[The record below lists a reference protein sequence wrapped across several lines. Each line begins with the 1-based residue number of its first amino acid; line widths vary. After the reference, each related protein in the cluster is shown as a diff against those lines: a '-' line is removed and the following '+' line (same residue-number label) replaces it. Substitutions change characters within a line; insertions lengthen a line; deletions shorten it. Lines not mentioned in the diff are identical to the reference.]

1 MMSSTVSGIGFNLV
15 PRVNSSLS
23 SGLDLGSVNKLSE
36 FSRQRI
42 VSVVSMLEEY
52 GPQASSTP
60 ETFRKVLLS
69 STSRLEEEQ
78 VASIICLVL
87 NRTADGLTW
96 NLEVVADVLF
106 QESRGLNWMLIA
118 KSLDSPRLSIRND
131 TEFLILTKL
140 FLRISGSTISVSGL
154 LATLWNNRSAQFA
167 ILALAAN
174 APRSLVD
181 FAPLVSQDQLLNSE
195 GLLTPPNFSWLCLPL
210 YVRLFDL
217 AANGFTMDVL
227 ELMMKAASAYPEYV
241 LTSLA
246 QVQDSSGVR
255 NELLQRLLPIFTG
268 LPGSRPTYLLVM
280 RRLSLINL
288 DLLLRLCLIAFRKAT
303 KLSELVALENISKS
317 LGSQFVRRLETEG
330 SPEELLGYWCLK
342 ADKQEINL
350 EEKLL
355 KMLDLNPKL
364 LKSFVLFLKGNADNV
379 RSRSHPQADGILS
392 GESLSLVMK
401 MCQQY
406 SSLLSQEEVKVLTSI
421 LSQHQSSLSGAS
433 SSTSHFP
440 AAPRDHY
447 DGVELSRLPPGP
459 ESEEIEAIAN
469 AYFQKIYTSDL
480 SVGDVI
486 NLLKQF
492 KSSADKK
499 DQEVFRC
506 MVHNLFD
513 EYRFFHKYP
522 EKELQITG
530 RFFGSLIQHQLVA
543 SITLGIALRYVL
555 EALRKDPELGEGN
568 DKMFRFGLI
577 ALDQFRSRLI
587 EWPQFCSHLIQI
599 PHFSRHS
606 PDLFQEAQKALTN
619 PQAVSHQQQGH
630 AVSQGGALFYDPT
643 PPAQHPSI
651 GYSYPSQQFS
661 QALTQ
666 PPVSSVSSH
675 ASAFS
680 PTYPAHLPESGVNLQ
695 SSVPASGFAI
705 SGMSAGNSDG
715 RNQFE
720 ISLATSSVVET
731 AIGESDKHPVKSAEI
746 ERMMIVNRPIID
758 SIVPPD
764 NIRDQIQ
771 FIVNNVAKSNVDGKV
786 NELKELLLPQ
796 FFGWF
801 ATYLVEKRV
810 SSQPNLHPLYLLVL
824 DSIEFPA
831 LLKFVLDSTFY
842 NVTKY
847 LSSPTITTSSN
858 ERSVLR
864 YFGMWLGQ
872 LTLARN
878 RPILQ
883 KRMDLKS
890 LLFWGY
896 ETGRLIAV
904 CTFVAKVIEAVK
916 DSKVFRPPNPWLM
929 AILGV
934 LRELH
939 EIEDLK
945 LNIKFEV
952 QVLCK
957 NINVKIDDIK
967 KTNFLSKCTAPVK
980 DHRNPD
986 FNVKSAAPVQSSVVP
1001 AAPTAVAAPPAS
1013 GGISTDNK
1021 DLKVEVV
1028 ESSSTSHVSLTDINS
1043 AITHVLSSVIVNPSL
1058 SYFSA
1063 NPNQRR
1069 LVAAAVERGI
1079 KEIIQSAVDKS
1090 VSIATA
1096 TSKQLILKDFSTEV
1110 NESAMKTGA
1119 HLMVSNLTGSLVL
1132 ATCKEPLRVSIGN
1145 HLRTLLA
1152 PSISDQT
1159 IIEQIVQVCSSDN
1172 LELGSSLIEKVATEK
1187 SIRDIDEVLSSAYAA
1202 RRRAKESSTPFLD
1215 TSVPVLPV
1223 KFSGEP
1229 FDALRL
1235 PPGGLSSSQL
1245 VLYEEFPK
1253 CRNAFSVS
1261 SEQKPM
1267 PPLASGGAVFTM
1279 PQALEANQVLFI
1291 RLESSL
1297 KTLQTHLQG
1306 REISLSMLGDHEIIQ
1321 LLREMVVVIQ
1331 RTQPAVKIETATTFC
1346 ESIFSRMFESV
1357 TQPDPLRLEVIVYI
1371 LEAVREACGGS
1382 KGFSPDVISWL
1393 GKYASL
1399 VNNDE
1404 ISRKVYRHILILLLR
1419 AKLLRSL
1426 DVDLYLSIHIDAG
1439 RNLFWLEVALSFIKQ
1454 CLVENLGTV
1463 YDYTKT
1469 LDVVTKIRLPNVMLK
1484 RPLQKWLADIK
1495 ALATAQEEQR
1505 AHVGL
1510 NPVAG
1515 TPLPSAVPKDGA
1527 LREQITLLLDR
1538 WIRVWNSVND
1548 QVFSQYLQLMH
1559 QCGVLKTE
1567 EAADKFFKLATEIC
1581 AEACL
1586 KGGHSASTTDPSYLN
1601 YTVMDA
1607 ISRLFLLLV
1616 RLADKET
1623 SDINVRV
1630 NLLHRIL
1637 NAVVRAI
1644 HEDHETK
1651 KVSKQAFDQRPY
1663 YRLLSNLSQDLGIPD
1678 PKQEQNPAL
1687 LPLLAIYTQSYL
1699 ALQPNNIPGFA
1710 FSWLQLVCKR
1720 SFLPH
1725 LLKHPKGWPSMQR
1738 LLNALF
1744 SFLQPFVKYGILPDP
1759 VKKLYKGALRLLL
1772 VLLHDFPEFL
1782 CDYHLSFCDVIP
1794 VNAIQLRNLIL
1805 SAFPKT
1811 MRLPDPFTPNLKL
1824 DIVGDS
1830 SQTPKIMVDYL
1841 TPIAQIKSHIDNY
1854 LTLRQPSDLPSKLA
1868 SVLTISPGGY
1878 NVPLITSL
1886 IVYVGNVI
1894 ITQIPSKGLV
1904 MDPAMDLIRG
1914 VIEGLDAEGRFVLL
1928 NSIANQLR
1936 YPNSHTSLFSNILLS
1951 VFMDATSEFTQEQV
1965 TRVLVERLIVHRPH
1979 PVSVLLF

>member
-1 MMSSTVSGIGFNLV
+1 MMNSAVSGIGFNLI

-23 SGLDLGSVNKLSE
+23 TGLDLGSVNKLSE

-52 GPQASSTP
+52 GPQASSSP

-69 STSRLEEEQ
+69 STSRLDEEQ

-118 KSLDSPRLSIRND
+118 KSLDNPRLSIRND

-167 ILALAAN
+167 ILALSAN

-255 NELLQRLLPIFTG
+255 NELLLRLLPIFTG

-342 ADKQEINL
+342 SDKQEVNL

-364 LKSFVLFLKGNADNV
+364 LKSFVVFLKGNADNV
-379 RSRSHPQADGILS
+379 RSRAHPQADGILS
-392 GESLSLVMK
+392 TESLSLLMK

-421 LSQHQSSLSGAS
+421 LSLHQSSLSGPS
-433 SSTSHFP
+433 SVASHFP
-440 AAPRDHY
+440 AAQRDHY

-480 SVGDVI
+480 SVTDVI

-619 PQAVSHQQQGH
+619 PQGVGHQQSGH
-630 AVSQGGALFYDPT
+630 SVTPSGSLFYDHT
-643 PPAQHPSI
+643 PPTQHPAT

-661 QALTQ
+661 QVLSQ
-666 PPVSSVSSH
+666 PPVSNVSSH

-680 PTYPAHLPESGVNLQ
+680 PTYPAHLPESGVNLL
-695 SSVPASGFAI
+695 SSMPVSTFATSGLVGA
-705 SGMSAGNSDG
+705 ASDG

-720 ISLATSSVVET
+720 ISLATNSVVET
-731 AIGESDKHPVKSAEI
+731 VVSDSDKPSVKSAEI
-746 ERMMIVNRPIID
+746 DRMVIVNRPIID
-758 SIVPPD
+758 SVIPPD

-771 FIVNNVAKSNVDGKV
+771 FIINNVAKSNVDGKV
-786 NELKELLLPQ
+786 NELKELLLPE

-967 KTNFLSKCTAPVK
+967 KTNFLAKCTAPVK
-980 DHRNPD
+980 DQRNPD
-986 FNVKSAAPVQSSVVP
+986 FNVKSAATVQSSIVSS
-1001 AAPTAVAAPPAS
+1001 AS
-1013 GGISTDNK
+1013 GAVPSVPITSDNK
-1021 DLKVEVV
+1021 DMKIDAV
-1028 ESSSTSHVSLTDINS
+1028 ESTSASHISLTDVNA

-1058 SYFSA
+1058 SYFST

-1090 VSIATA
+1090 VSIAIA
-1096 TSKQLILKDFSTEV
+1096 TSKQLILKDFSTEG
-1110 NESAMKTGA
+1110 NESAMKTAA

-1145 HLRTLLA
+1145 HLRTLLS

-1159 IIEQIVQVCSSDN
+1159 IIEQIVQVCASDN

-1187 SIRDIDEVLSSAYAA
+1187 SIRDIDDALSSAYTA
-1202 RRRAKESSTPFLD
+1202 RRRPKESSTTFID
-1215 TSVPVLPV
+1215 ASVPVLPA

-1235 PPGGLSSSQL
+1235 PAGGLSSSQL
-1245 VLYEEFPK
+1245 LLYEEFPK

-1279 PQALEANQVLFI
+1279 PQALEANQVLFV

-1331 RTQPAVKIETATTFC
+1331 RTQSAVKIETATTFC
-1346 ESIFSRMFESV
+1346 ESIFARMFDSV
-1357 TQPDPLRLEVIVYI
+1357 AQPDPLRLEVIVYI

-1404 ISRKVYRHILILLLR
+1404 ISRKVYRHILVLLLR
-1419 AKLLRSL
+1419 AKLVRSL

-1510 NPVAG
+1510 NPVAA
-1515 TPLPSAVPKDGA
+1515 PLSSTAPKDGA

-1586 KGGHSASTTDPSYLN
+1586 KGGQNSAASETSHLN
-1601 YTVMDA
+1601 YTVIDA

-1637 NAVVRAI
+1637 NAVVRAV
-1644 HEDHETK
+1644 HEDHEAK
-1651 KVSKQAFDQRPY
+1651 KASKQPFDQRPY

-1678 PKQEQNPAL
+1678 PKQDQNPAL

-1725 LLKHPKGWPSMQR
+1725 LLKNPKGWPSMQR

-1744 SFLQPFVKYGILPDP
+1744 SFLQPFIKYGILPDP

-1830 SQTPKIMVDYL
+1830 SQTPKILVDYL

-1854 LTLRQPSDLPSKLA
+1854 LSHRQPSDLPSKLA

-1894 ITQIPSKGLV
+1894 ITQIPSKGLI
-1904 MDPAMDLIRG
+1904 MDPAMELIKG
-1914 VIEGLDAEGRFVLL
+1914 VIEGLDAEGRFIVL

-1936 YPNSHTSLFSNILLS
+1936 YPNSHTSLFSNILLT
-1951 VFMDATSEFTQEQV
+1951 VFLDATSEFTQEQV

-1979 PVSVLLF
+1979 PVSVFVVNIVL